1 MLISWMF
8 YFMAIFYWICQFS
21 SFSVPA
27 SFRPLALFLSRL
39 FELDRSAFF
48 DASVLERDT
57 NDRLWFR
64 CMGGVGFG
72 FGVCG
77 PWVAC
82 SINHYLVLCFF
93 SPSISCWSY
102 CADIRWVDD
111 VRLQMSYYMWR
122 LVLSETVIIIL
133 LSLRPSTFHPFK
145 SNAYMPAY

>member
-1 MLISWMF
+1 MIPHADFMDVLLHGHFLLDLPVFISF
-8 YFMAIFYWICQFS
+8 
-21 SFSVPA
+21 PA

-48 DASVLERDT
+48 DASVLEKDT

-82 SINHYLVLCFF
+82 SINHYLVMFF
-93 SPSISCWSY
+93 FLSPAGVTVPTCDGWM
-102 CADIRWVDD
+102 
-111 VRLQMSYYMWR
+111 MSGYR
-122 LVLSETVIIIL
+122 
-133 LSLRPSTFHPFK
+133 
-145 SNAYMPAY
+145 